1 MLAPVRPEVLGY
13 ASGLRRRATGS
24 DYSALKLRRKASL
37 VYGGKGGT
45 QPTPYRGDLSYLL
58 LLKLDN

>member
-13 ASGLRRRATGS
+13 ASGLRRRATS
-24 DYSALKLRRKASL
+24 FDYSALRLRPEASL

-45 QPTPYRGDLSYLL
+45 
-58 LLKLDN
+58 